1 MTRFIF
7 KNKNRIIVISG
18 ILIASA
24 LVSLHIFDNPYLKDT
39 FFLIASI
46 IALLPILMQA
56 IGSIKIKVISIDVL
70 VSIAVIAA
78 LIIKN
83 YEESAIVTFLFIFGS
98 YLEQK
103 TLNHTRS
110 AIKSLIEMS
119 PKKAIR
125 INENGDHEEVD
136 IDDLDVGD
144 NILVKT
150 GAQVPVDG
158 KVISGVGYMNEA
170 SITGESMLVK
180 KEKGDQVFS
189 GAILENSTVRIVAE
203 KIGEDT
209 TFGKIIELVE
219 EAQDSKSATEKFINS
234 FSKYYTPLVLLL
246 ALVVYIIT
254 KDIELAITIL
264 VLGCP
269 GALVIGVPVSNVAG
283 IGNGAKNGILFKTS
297 EVIKDFSKIDTV
309 IFDKTGTITKGRPEV
324 IDHIFYTNK
333 ESENISML
341 LNVERESDHPLAKA
355 IIEKYGDHDYH
366 EAKDTQVVEGKGI
379 IARVLDKNVIV
390 GNLSLMEKENIEI
403 SEKQKND
410 IDKYL
415 NEAYSII
422 LMAYDNELQS
432 LILIRDKIK
441 DEAKATIEALKNEG
455 IKNLIMLS
463 GDNQK
468 TVDIVSEEIGLTK
481 GYGGFL
487 PQDKAQYVNKLIDQG
502 HTVAFIGD
510 GINDSPSLSLANVG
524 ISMGN
529 GTDIAMETS
538 DIVLM
543 NSDIRKIQYA
553 HKLSKKIHSNMVQN
567 IFIAVFVVFFLLYSL
582 LFNDWLNMS
591 LGMLIHEASIFVVIL
606 NGMRLIRN
614 NKNKGE

>member
-1 MTRFIF
+1 MNRLIF
-7 KNKNRIIVISG
+7 KNKNKIMVLSA
-18 ILIASA
+18 ILIFAG
-24 LVSLHIFDNPYLKDT
+24 LVSSYIFDNAYLKDT

-83 YEESAIVTFLFIFGS
+83 YEESGIVTFLFIFGS

-103 TLNHTRS
+103 TLNNTRS

-119 PKKAIR
+119 PKTAIR
-125 INENGDHEEVD
+125 INSDGDHEEVD
-136 IDDLDVGD
+136 IDDLNIDD
-144 NILVKT
+144 DILVKT
-150 GAQVPVDG
+150 GSQVPVDG
-158 KVISGVGYMNEA
+158 SVSSGVGYMNEA
-170 SITGESMLVK
+170 SITGESMLIK
-180 KEKGDQVFS
+180 KEKGDEVFS
-189 GAILENSTVRIVAE
+189 GSILENGTVRIVAE

-209 TFGKIIELVE
+209 TFGKIIELLE

-246 ALVVYIIT
+246 AFLVYIFT

-283 IGNGAKNGILFKTS
+283 IGNGAKNVILFKTS

-309 IFDKTGTITKGRPEV
+309 IFDKTGTITKGHPEV
-324 IDHIFYTNK
+324 IDHIFYTDEK
-333 ESENISML
+333 SENISML
-341 LNVERESDHPLAKA
+341 LSVERESDHPLAKA
-355 IIEKYGDHDYH
+355 IIEKYENHSYYETDGT
-366 EAKDTQVVEGKGI
+366 EVVEGKGI
-379 IARVLDKNVIV
+379 IAKVLDKKVIV
-390 GNLSLMEKENIEI
+390 GNLSLIEKENIEL
-403 SEKQKND
+403 SDKQKND

-415 NEAYSII
+415 NQAYSII
-422 LMAYDNELQS
+422 LMAYDDKLQS

-441 DEAKATIEALKNEG
+441 EEAKDTIEDLKKEG
-455 IKNLIMLS
+455 IKDLIMLS

-468 TVDIVSEEIGLTK
+468 TVDIVCDEIGLTK

-487 PQDKAQYVNKLIDQG
+487 PQDKSKYVKKLIDNG

-529 GTDIAMETS
+529 GTDIAIETS

-553 HKLSKKIHSNMVQN
+553 HKLSKKIHANMIQN

-582 LFNDWLNMS
+582 LFNNWLNMS
-591 LGMLIHEASIFVVIL
+591 LGMLIHEASIFLVIL

>member
-1 MTRFIF
+1 MTRLIF
-7 KNKNRIIVISG
+7 KNKNKIMVLSA
-18 ILIASA
+18 ILIIAA
-24 LVSLHIFDNPYLKDT
+24 LVSIHIFDYAYLKDI

-56 IGSIKIKVISIDVL
+56 IESIKIKVISIDVL

-119 PKKAIR
+119 PKTAIR
-125 INENGDHEEVD
+125 INDNGDHEEVD
-136 IDDLDVGD
+136 IDDLNIGD
-144 NILVKT
+144 DILVKT
-150 GAQVPVDG
+150 GSQVPVDG
-158 KVISGVGYMNEA
+158 RVSSGIGYMNEA
-170 SITGESMLVK
+170 SITGESILVK
-180 KEKGDQVFS
+180 KEKGDKVFS
-189 GAILENSTVRIVAE
+189 GTILENGTLRIVAE

-246 ALVVYIIT
+246 SLVVYVIT

-309 IFDKTGTITKGRPEV
+309 IFDKTGTITKGNPEV
-324 IDHIFYTNK
+324 IDHIFYTDEK
-333 ESENISML
+333 SENISML
-341 LNVERESDHPLAKA
+341 LSVERESDHPLSKA
-355 IIEKYGDHDYH
+355 IIEKYGDHNYY
-366 EAKDTQVVEGKGI
+366 ETKATEVVEGKGI
-379 IARVLDKNVIV
+379 ISKVLDKKVIV
-390 GNLSLMEKENIEI
+390 GNLSLMEKENIEL
-403 SEKQKND
+403 SDKQKND

-415 NEAYSII
+415 NQAYSII
-422 LMAYDNELQS
+422 LMAYDDRLQS

-441 DEAKATIEALKNEG
+441 EEAKDTISILKKEG
-455 IKNLIMLS
+455 IKDLIMLS

-468 TVDIVSEEIGLTK
+468 TVDIVCDEIGLTK

-487 PQDKAQYVNKLIDQG
+487 PQDKSEYVKKLIDNG

-529 GTDIAMETS
+529 GTDIAIETS

-553 HKLSKKIHSNMVQN
+553 HKLSKKIHANMVQN

-606 NGMRLIRN
+606 NGMRLIRFN
-614 NKNKGE
+614 NEK

>member
-1 MTRFIF
+1 MARLIF
-7 KNKNRIIVISG
+7 KNKNKIMVLSA
-18 ILIASA
+18 ILIFAG
-24 LVSLHIFDNPYLKDT
+24 LVSSHIFDNTYLKDI

-103 TLNHTRS
+103 TLNNTRS

-119 PKKAIR
+119 PKTAIR
-125 INENGDHEEVD
+125 INRNGDHEEVD
-136 IDDLDVGD
+136 IDDLNIGD
-144 NILVKT
+144 DILVKT
-150 GAQVPVDG
+150 GSQVPVDG
-158 KVISGVGYMNEA
+158 RVSSGVGYMNEA
-170 SITGESMLVK
+170 SITGESMLIK
-180 KEKGDQVFS
+180 KEKGDKVFS
-189 GAILENSTVRIVAE
+189 GTILENGTVRIVAE

-209 TFGKIIELVE
+209 TFGKIIELLE

-246 ALVVYIIT
+246 SLVVYIIT
-254 KDIELAITIL
+254 KDIELSITIL

-309 IFDKTGTITKGRPEV
+309 IFDKTGTITKGHPEV
-324 IDHIFYTNK
+324 IDHIFYTDEK
-333 ESENISML
+333 SENISML
-341 LNVERESDHPLAKA
+341 LSVERESDHPLAKA
-355 IIEKYGDHDYH
+355 IIEKYGDHNYY
-366 EAKDTQVVEGKGI
+366 ETIDTEVVEGKGI
-379 IARVLDKNVIV
+379 ISKVLDKRVIV

-403 SEKQKND
+403 SDKQKKD

-415 NEAYSII
+415 NKAYSII
-422 LMAYDNELQS
+422 LMAYDDKLQS

-441 DEAKATIEALKNEG
+441 EEAKDTISILKKEG
-455 IKNLIMLS
+455 IKDLIMLS

-468 TVDIVSEEIGLTK
+468 TVDIVCEEIGLTK

-487 PQDKAQYVNKLIDQG
+487 PQDKSNYVRKLIDNG

-529 GTDIAMETS
+529 GTDIAIETS

-553 HKLSKKIHSNMVQN
+553 HKLSKKIHANMVQN
-567 IFIAVFVVFFLLYSL
+567 IFISVFVVFFLLYSL

-606 NGMRLIRN
+606 NGMRLIRFN
-614 NKNKGE
+614 NKK

>member
-1 MTRFIF
+1 M
-7 KNKNRIIVISG
+7 VISF
-18 ILIASA
+18 ILIFAGFI
-24 LVSLHIFDNPYLKDT
+24 SLHIFDNPYLKDT
-39 FFLIASI
+39 FFLISSI
-46 IALLPILMQA
+46 IGLLPILMQA
-56 IGSIKIKVISIDVL
+56 IGSIKIRVISIDVL

-125 INENGDHEEVD
+125 INDNGDHEEVD
-136 IDDLDVGD
+136 IDELNIGD

-150 GAQVPVDG
+150 GSQVPVDG
-158 KVISGVGYMNEA
+158 KVISGVGYMNES

-180 KEKGDQVFS
+180 KEKDDEVFS
-189 GAILENSTVRIVAE
+189 GAILENGTVRIVAE

-234 FSKYYTPLVLLL
+234 FSKYYTPLVLLIS
-246 ALVVYIIT
+246 LVVYIIT
-254 KDIELAITIL
+254 KDVELAITIL

-309 IFDKTGTITKGRPEV
+309 IFDKTGTITKGHPEV
-324 IDHIFYTNK
+324 IDHIFYTDK
-333 ESENISML
+333 KSENISIL
-341 LNVERESDHPLAKA
+341 LSVERESDHPLAKA
-355 IIEKYGDHDYH
+355 IIEKYGDHNYY
-366 EAKDTQVVEGKGI
+366 ETKATEVVEGKGI
-379 IARVLDKNVIV
+379 IAKVLDKNVIV
-390 GNLSLMEKENIEI
+390 GNLSLMEKENIEP
-403 SEKQKND
+403 SDKQKND

-415 NEAYSII
+415 NQAYSII
-422 LMAYDNELQS
+422 LMAYDDKLQS

-441 DEAKATIEALKNEG
+441 EEAKDTINILKKEG
-455 IKNLIMLS
+455 IKDLIMLS

-468 TVDIVSEEIGLTK
+468 IVDIVCDEIGLTK
-481 GYGGFL
+481 GYGEFL
-487 PQDKAQYVNKLIDQG
+487 PQDKSDFVRKLIDNG

-524 ISMGN
+524 VSMGN
-529 GTDIAMETS
+529 GTDIAIETS

-553 HKLSKKIHSNMVQN
+553 YKLSKKIHSNMIQN

-582 LFNDWLNMS
+582 LFNDWLNMA

-606 NGMRLIRN
+606 NGMRLIKFN
-614 NKNKGE
+614 NKK

>member
-7 KNKNRIIVISG
+7 KNKNKIMVISF
-18 ILIASA
+18 ILIFAGFI
-24 LVSLHIFDNPYLKDT
+24 SLHIFDNPYLKDT
-39 FFLIASI
+39 FFLISSI
-46 IALLPILMQA
+46 IGLLPILMQA
-56 IGSIKIKVISIDVL
+56 IGSIKIRVISIDVL

-125 INENGDHEEVD
+125 INDNGDHEEVD
-136 IDDLDVGD
+136 IDELNIGD

-150 GAQVPVDG
+150 GSQVPVDG
-158 KVISGVGYMNEA
+158 KVISGVGYMNES

-180 KEKGDQVFS
+180 KEKDDEVFS
-189 GAILENSTVRIVAE
+189 GAILENGTVRIVAE

-234 FSKYYTPLVLLL
+234 FSKYYTPLVLLIS
-246 ALVVYIIT
+246 LVVYIIT
-254 KDIELAITIL
+254 KDVELAITIL

-309 IFDKTGTITKGRPEV
+309 IFDKTGTITKGHPEV
-324 IDHIFYTNK
+324 IDHIFYTDK
-333 ESENISML
+333 KSENISIL
-341 LNVERESDHPLAKA
+341 LSVERESDHPLAKA
-355 IIEKYGDHDYH
+355 IIEKYGDHNYY
-366 EAKDTQVVEGKGI
+366 ETKATEVVEGKGI
-379 IARVLDKNVIV
+379 IAKVLDKNVIV
-390 GNLSLMEKENIEI
+390 GNLSLMEKENIEP
-403 SEKQKND
+403 SDKQKND

-415 NEAYSII
+415 NQAYSII
-422 LMAYDNELQS
+422 LMAYDDKLQS

-441 DEAKATIEALKNEG
+441 EEAKDTINILKKEG
-455 IKNLIMLS
+455 INDLIMLS

-468 TVDIVSEEIGLTK
+468 TVDIVCDEIGLTK
-481 GYGGFL
+481 GYGEFL
-487 PQDKAQYVNKLIDQG
+487 PQDKSDFVRKLIDNG

-524 ISMGN
+524 VSMGN
-529 GTDIAMETS
+529 GTDIAIETS

-553 HKLSKKIHSNMVQN
+553 YKLSKKIHSNMIQN

-582 LFNDWLNMS
+582 LFNDWLNMA

-606 NGMRLIRN
+606 NGMRLIRFN
-614 NKNKGE
+614 NKK

>member
-1 MTRFIF
+1 MARLIF
-7 KNKNRIIVISG
+7 KNKNKIMVLSA
-18 ILIASA
+18 ILIFAG
-24 LVSLHIFDNPYLKDT
+24 LVSSHIFDNTYLKDI

-103 TLNHTRS
+103 TLNNTRS

-119 PKKAIR
+119 PKTAIR
-125 INENGDHEEVD
+125 INRNGDHEEVD
-136 IDDLDVGD
+136 IDDLNIGD
-144 NILVKT
+144 DILVKT
-150 GAQVPVDG
+150 GSQVPVDG
-158 KVISGVGYMNEA
+158 RVNSGVGYMNEA
-170 SITGESMLVK
+170 SITGESILVK
-180 KEKGDQVFS
+180 KEKGDKVFS
-189 GAILENSTVRIVAE
+189 GTILENGTVRIVAE

-246 ALVVYIIT
+246 SLVVYIIT
-254 KDIELAITIL
+254 KDIELSITIL

-309 IFDKTGTITKGRPEV
+309 IFDKTGTITKGHPEV
-324 IDHIFYTNK
+324 IDHIFYTDEK
-333 ESENISML
+333 SENISML
-341 LNVERESDHPLAKA
+341 LSVERESDHPLAKA
-355 IIEKYGDHDYH
+355 IIEKYGDHNYY
-366 EAKDTQVVEGKGI
+366 ETIDTEVVEGKGI
-379 IARVLDKNVIV
+379 ISKVLDKRVIV

-403 SEKQKND
+403 SDKQKKD

-415 NEAYSII
+415 NKAYSII
-422 LMAYDNELQS
+422 LMAYDDKLQS

-441 DEAKATIEALKNEG
+441 EEAKDTISILKKEG
-455 IKNLIMLS
+455 IKDLIMLS

-468 TVDIVSEEIGLTK
+468 TVDIVCEEIGLTK

-487 PQDKAQYVNKLIDQG
+487 PQDKSNYVRKLIDNG

-529 GTDIAMETS
+529 GTDIAIETS

-553 HKLSKKIHSNMVQN
+553 HKLSKKIHANMVQN
-567 IFIAVFVVFFLLYSL
+567 IFISVFVVFFLLYSL

-606 NGMRLIRN
+606 NGMRLIRFN
-614 NKNKGE
+614 NKK

>member
-1 MTRFIF
+1 MARLIF
-7 KNKNRIIVISG
+7 KNKNKIMVLSA
-18 ILIASA
+18 ILIFAG
-24 LVSLHIFDNPYLKDT
+24 LVSSHIFDNTYLKDI

-103 TLNHTRS
+103 TLNNTRS

-119 PKKAIR
+119 PKTAIR
-125 INENGDHEEVD
+125 INRNGDHEEVD
-136 IDDLDVGD
+136 IDDLNIGD
-144 NILVKT
+144 DILVKT
-150 GAQVPVDG
+150 GSQVPVDG
-158 KVISGVGYMNEA
+158 RVSSGVGYMNEA
-170 SITGESMLVK
+170 SITGESILVK
-180 KEKGDQVFS
+180 KEKGDKVFS
-189 GAILENSTVRIVAE
+189 GTILENGTVRIVAE

-246 ALVVYIIT
+246 SLVVYIIT
-254 KDIELAITIL
+254 KDIELSITIL

-309 IFDKTGTITKGRPEV
+309 IFDKTGTITKGHPEV
-324 IDHIFYTNK
+324 IDHIFYTDEK
-333 ESENISML
+333 SENISML
-341 LNVERESDHPLAKA
+341 LSVERESDHPLAKA
-355 IIEKYGDHDYH
+355 IIEKYGDHNYY
-366 EAKDTQVVEGKGI
+366 ETIDTEVVEGKGI
-379 IARVLDKNVIV
+379 ISKVLDKRVIV

-403 SEKQKND
+403 SDKQKKD

-415 NEAYSII
+415 NKAYSII
-422 LMAYDNELQS
+422 LMAYDDKLQS

-441 DEAKATIEALKNEG
+441 EEAKDTISILKKEG
-455 IKNLIMLS
+455 IKDLIMLS

-468 TVDIVSEEIGLTK
+468 TVDIVCEEIGLTK

-487 PQDKAQYVNKLIDQG
+487 PQDKSNYVRKLIDNG

-529 GTDIAMETS
+529 GTDIAIETS

-553 HKLSKKIHSNMVQN
+553 HKLSKKIHANMVQN
-567 IFIAVFVVFFLLYSL
+567 IFISVFVVFFLLYSL

-606 NGMRLIRN
+606 NGMRLIRFN
-614 NKNKGE
+614 NKK

>member
-1 MTRFIF
+1 MARLIF
-7 KNKNRIIVISG
+7 KNKNKIMVLSA
-18 ILIASA
+18 ILIFAG
-24 LVSLHIFDNPYLKDT
+24 LVSSHIFDNTYLKDI

-56 IGSIKIKVISIDVL
+56 IGSITIKVISIDVL

-103 TLNHTRS
+103 TLNNTRS

-119 PKKAIR
+119 PKTAIR
-125 INENGDHEEVD
+125 INRNGDHEEVD
-136 IDDLDVGD
+136 IDDLNIGD
-144 NILVKT
+144 DILVKT
-150 GAQVPVDG
+150 GSQVPVDG
-158 KVISGVGYMNEA
+158 RVSSGIGYMNEA
-170 SITGESMLVK
+170 SITGESMLIK
-180 KEKGDQVFS
+180 KEKGDKVFS
-189 GAILENSTVRIVAE
+189 GTILENGTVRIVAE

-246 ALVVYIIT
+246 SLVVYIIT
-254 KDIELAITIL
+254 KDIELSITIL
-264 VLGCP
+264 VWGCP

-309 IFDKTGTITKGRPEV
+309 IFDKTGTITKGHPEV
-324 IDHIFYTNK
+324 IDHIFYTDEK
-333 ESENISML
+333 SENISML
-341 LNVERESDHPLAKA
+341 LSVERESDHPLAKA
-355 IIEKYGDHDYH
+355 IIEKYGDHNYYETDGT
-366 EAKDTQVVEGKGI
+366 EVVEGKGI
-379 IARVLDKNVIV
+379 IAKVLDKRVIV
-390 GNLSLMEKENIEI
+390 GNLSLIEKENIEI
-403 SEKQKND
+403 SDKKKKD

-415 NEAYSII
+415 NKAYSII
-422 LMAYDNELQS
+422 LMAYDDNLQS

-441 DEAKATIEALKNEG
+441 EEAKDTISILKKEG
-455 IKNLIMLS
+455 IKDLIMLS

-468 TVDIVSEEIGLTK
+468 TVDIVCEEIGLTK

-487 PQDKAQYVNKLIDQG
+487 PQDKSNYVRKLIDKG
-502 HTVAFIGD
+502 LTVAFIGD

-529 GTDIAMETS
+529 GTDIAIETS

-553 HKLSKKIHSNMVQN
+553 HKLSKKIHANMVQN
-567 IFIAVFVVFFLLYSL
+567 IFISVFVVFFLLYSL

-606 NGMRLIRN
+606 NGMRLIRFN
-614 NKNKGE
+614 NK

>member
-1 MTRFIF
+1 MIT
-7 KNKNRIIVISG
+7 SA
-18 ILIASA
+18 ILIVAA
-24 LVSLHIFDNPYLKDT
+24 LVSLHIFGNAYLKDI

-119 PKKAIR
+119 PKKAVR
-125 INENGDHEEVD
+125 INSNGDHEEVD
-136 IDDLDVGD
+136 IDELDIGD
-144 NILVKT
+144 NILVKS
-150 GAQVPVDG
+150 GSQVPVDG

-180 KEKGDQVFS
+180 KDKNDKVFS
-189 GAILENSTVRIVAE
+189 GTILENGTVRIVAE

-246 ALVVYIIT
+246 AIVVYIIT

-283 IGNGAKNGILFKTS
+283 IGNGAKNGILFKSS

-309 IFDKTGTITKGRPEV
+309 IFDKTGTITKGHPEI
-324 IDHIFYTNK
+324 IDHIFYTDEK
-333 ESENISML
+333 SENISML
-341 LNVERESDHPLAKA
+341 LSVERESDHPLAKA
-355 IIEKYGDHDYH
+355 IMEKYGDHDYY
-366 EAKDTQVVEGKGI
+366 ETKATEVVEGKGI
-379 IARVLDKNVIV
+379 ISRVLNKKVIV
-390 GNLSLMEKENIEI
+390 GNLSLIEKENIEL
-403 SEKQKND
+403 SEIQKND
-410 IDKYL
+410 IERYL
-415 NEAYSII
+415 NQAYSII
-422 LMAYDNELQS
+422 LMAYDNKLQS

-441 DEAKATIEALKNEG
+441 EEAKYTIENLKTEG

-468 TVDIVSEEIGLTK
+468 TVDIVCDEIGLTK

-487 PQDKAQYVNKLIDQG
+487 PQDKSDYVKKLIDNG
-502 HTVAFIGD
+502 HKVAFIGD

-529 GTDIAMETS
+529 GTDIAIETS

-553 HKLSKKIHSNMVQN
+553 HKLAKKIHANMVQN

-582 LFNDWLNMS
+582 LFNDWLNMF

-606 NGMRLIRN
+606 NGMRLIRF
-614 NKNKGE
+614 KNKK

>member
-1 MTRFIF
+1 MARLIF
-7 KNKNRIIVISG
+7 KNKNKIMVLSA
-18 ILIASA
+18 ILIFAG
-24 LVSLHIFDNPYLKDT
+24 LVSSHIFDNTYLKDI

-103 TLNHTRS
+103 TLNNTRS

-119 PKKAIR
+119 PKTAIR
-125 INENGDHEEVD
+125 INRNGDHEEVD
-136 IDDLDVGD
+136 IDDLNIGD
-144 NILVKT
+144 DILVKT
-150 GAQVPVDG
+150 GSQVPVDG
-158 KVISGVGYMNEA
+158 RVSSGVGYMNEA
-170 SITGESMLVK
+170 SITGESILVK
-180 KEKGDQVFS
+180 KEKGDKVFS
-189 GAILENSTVRIVAE
+189 GTILENGTVRIVAE

-246 ALVVYIIT
+246 SLVVYIIT
-254 KDIELAITIL
+254 KDIELSITIL

-309 IFDKTGTITKGRPEV
+309 IFDKTGTITKGHPEV
-324 IDHIFYTNK
+324 IDHIFYTDEK
-333 ESENISML
+333 SENISML
-341 LNVERESDHPLAKA
+341 LSVERESDHPLAKA
-355 IIEKYGDHDYH
+355 IIEKYEDHNYY
-366 EAKDTQVVEGKGI
+366 ETIDTEVVEGKGI
-379 IARVLDKNVIV
+379 ISKVLDKRVIV

-403 SEKQKND
+403 SDKQKKD

-415 NEAYSII
+415 NKAYSII
-422 LMAYDNELQS
+422 LMAYDDKLQS

-441 DEAKATIEALKNEG
+441 EEAKDTISILKKEG
-455 IKNLIMLS
+455 IKDLIMLS

-468 TVDIVSEEIGLTK
+468 TVDIVCEEIGLTK

-487 PQDKAQYVNKLIDQG
+487 PQDKSNYVRKLIDKG
-502 HTVAFIGD
+502 LTVAFIGD

-529 GTDIAMETS
+529 GTDIAIETS

-553 HKLSKKIHSNMVQN
+553 HKLSKKIHANMVQN
-567 IFIAVFVVFFLLYSL
+567 IFISVFVVFFLLYSL

-606 NGMRLIRN
+606 NGMRLIRFN
-614 NKNKGE
+614 NKK

>member
-7 KNKNRIIVISG
+7 KNKNKIMVISF
-18 ILIASA
+18 ILIFAGFI
-24 LVSLHIFDNPYLKDT
+24 SLHIFDNPYLKDT

-46 IALLPILMQA
+46 ITLLPILMQA
-56 IGSIKIKVISIDVL
+56 IGSLKIKVISIDVL

-103 TLNHTRS
+103 TLNHTRA

-125 INENGDHEEVD
+125 IKSNGDHEEVD
-136 IDDLDVGD
+136 IDDLNIGD
-144 NILVKT
+144 DILVKT
-150 GAQVPVDG
+150 GSQVPVDG
-158 KVISGVGYMNEA
+158 RVSSGVGYMNEA
-170 SITGESMLVK
+170 SITGESILVK
-180 KEKGDQVFS
+180 KEKDDEVFS
-189 GAILENSTVRIVAE
+189 GTMLENGSLRIVAE

-209 TFGKIIELVE
+209 TFGKIIELLE

-246 ALVVYIIT
+246 SLTVYIIT
-254 KDIELAITIL
+254 KDIKLAITIL

-309 IFDKTGTITKGRPEV
+309 IFDKTGTITKGHPEV
-324 IDHIFYTNK
+324 IDHIFYTDEK
-333 ESENISML
+333 SENISIIL
-341 LNVERESDHPLAKA
+341 SVERESDHPLAKA
-355 IIEKYGDHDYH
+355 IIEKYGDHNYY
-366 EAKDTQVVEGKGI
+366 ETKATEVVEGKGI
-379 IARVLDKNVIV
+379 IAKVLDKNVIV
-390 GNLSLMEKENIEI
+390 GNLSLMEKENIEP
-403 SEKQKND
+403 SDKQKND

-415 NEAYSII
+415 NQAYSII
-422 LMAYDNELQS
+422 LMAYDDKLQS
-432 LILIRDKIK
+432 LIFIRDKIK
-441 DEAKATIEALKNEG
+441 EEAKDTINILKKEG
-455 IKNLIMLS
+455 IKDLIMLS

-468 TVDIVSEEIGLTK
+468 IVDIVCDEIGLTK
-481 GYGGFL
+481 GYGEFL
-487 PQDKAQYVNKLIDQG
+487 PQDKSDFVRKLIDNG

-529 GTDIAMETS
+529 GTDVAIETS

-553 HKLSKKIHSNMVQN
+553 YKLSKKIHSNMIQN

-582 LFNDWLNMS
+582 LFNDWLNMA

-606 NGMRLIRN
+606 NGMRLIKFN
-614 NKNKGE
+614 NKK

>member
-1 MTRFIF
+1 M
-7 KNKNRIIVISG
+7 VISF
-18 ILIASA
+18 ILIFAGFI
-24 LVSLHIFDNPYLKDT
+24 SLHIFDNPYLKDT
-39 FFLIASI
+39 FFLISSI
-46 IALLPILMQA
+46 IGLLPILMQA
-56 IGSIKIKVISIDVL
+56 IGSIKIRVISIDVL

-125 INENGDHEEVD
+125 INDNGDHEEVD
-136 IDDLDVGD
+136 IDELNIGD

-150 GAQVPVDG
+150 GSQVPVDG
-158 KVISGVGYMNEA
+158 KVISGVGYMNES

-180 KEKGDQVFS
+180 KEKDDEVFS
-189 GAILENSTVRIVAE
+189 GAILENGTVRIVAE

-234 FSKYYTPLVLLL
+234 FSKYYTPLVLLIS
-246 ALVVYIIT
+246 LVVYIIT
-254 KDIELAITIL
+254 KDVELAITIL

-309 IFDKTGTITKGRPEV
+309 IFDKTGTITKGHPEV
-324 IDHIFYTNK
+324 IDHIFYTDK
-333 ESENISML
+333 KSENISIL
-341 LNVERESDHPLAKA
+341 LSVERESDHPLAKA
-355 IIEKYGDHDYH
+355 IIEKYGDHNYY
-366 EAKDTQVVEGKGI
+366 ETKATEVVEGKGI
-379 IARVLDKNVIV
+379 IAKVLDKNVIV
-390 GNLSLMEKENIEI
+390 GNLSLMEKENIEP
-403 SEKQKND
+403 SDKQKND

-415 NEAYSII
+415 NQAYSII
-422 LMAYDNELQS
+422 LMAYDDKLQS

-441 DEAKATIEALKNEG
+441 EEAKDTINILKKEG
-455 IKNLIMLS
+455 IKDLIMLS

-468 TVDIVSEEIGLTK
+468 IVDIVCDEIGLTK
-481 GYGGFL
+481 GYGEFL
-487 PQDKAQYVNKLIDQG
+487 PQDKSDFVRKLIDNG

-524 ISMGN
+524 VSMGN
-529 GTDIAMETS
+529 GTDIAIETS

-553 HKLSKKIHSNMVQN
+553 YKLSKKIHSNMIQN

-582 LFNDWLNMS
+582 LFNDWLNMA

-606 NGMRLIRN
+606 NGMRLIRFN
-614 NKNKGE
+614 NKK

>member
-7 KNKNRIIVISG
+7 KNKNKIMTISG
-18 ILIASA
+18 ILIALA
-24 LVSLHIFDNPYLKDT
+24 LVSIHIFDNAYLKDT

-70 VSIAVIAA
+70 VSIAVLAA

-119 PKKAIR
+119 PKTAIR
-125 INENGDHEEVD
+125 INSDGDHEEVD
-136 IDDLDVGD
+136 IDDLDIGD

-150 GAQVPVDG
+150 GSQVPVDG

-180 KEKGDQVFS
+180 KEKDDEVFS
-189 GAILENSTVRIVAE
+189 GAILENGTVRIVAE

-309 IFDKTGTITKGRPEV
+309 IFDKTGTITKARPEV

-341 LNVERESDHPLAKA
+341 LSVERESDHPLAKA
-355 IIEKYGDHDYH
+355 IIEKYEDHSYYETDGT
-366 EAKDTQVVEGKGI
+366 EVIKGKGI
-379 IARVLDKNVIV
+379 IAKVLDKKVIV
-390 GNLSLMEKENIEI
+390 GNLSLIEKENIEL
-403 SEKQKND
+403 SDKQKNY

-415 NEAYSII
+415 NQAYSII
-422 LMAYDNELQS
+422 LMAYDDKLQS
-432 LILIRDKIK
+432 LILIREKIK
-441 DEAKATIEALKNEG
+441 EEAKDTINILKKEG
-455 IKNLIMLS
+455 IKDLIMLS

-468 TVDIVSEEIGLTK
+468 TVDIVCDEIGLTK

-487 PQDKAQYVNKLIDQG
+487 PQDKSNYVRKLINNG

-529 GTDIAMETS
+529 GTDVAIETS

-553 HKLSKKIHSNMVQN
+553 HKLSKKIHSNMIQN

-591 LGMLIHEASIFVVIL
+591 LGMLIHEASIFIVIL
-606 NGMRLIRN
+606 NGMRLIKFN
-614 NKNKGE
+614 NKK

>member
-7 KNKNRIIVISG
+7 KNKNKIMVISF
-18 ILIASA
+18 ILIFAGFI
-24 LVSLHIFDNPYLKDT
+24 SLHIFDNPYLKDT
-39 FFLIASI
+39 FFLISSI
-46 IALLPILMQA
+46 IGLLPILMQA
-56 IGSIKIKVISIDVL
+56 IGSIKIRVISIDVL

-125 INENGDHEEVD
+125 INDNGDHEEVD
-136 IDDLDVGD
+136 IDELNIGD

-150 GAQVPVDG
+150 GSQVPVDG
-158 KVISGVGYMNEA
+158 KVISGVGYMNES

-180 KEKGDQVFS
+180 KEKDDEVFS
-189 GAILENSTVRIVAE
+189 GAILENGTVRIVAE

-234 FSKYYTPLVLLL
+234 FSKYYTPLVLLIS
-246 ALVVYIIT
+246 LVVYIIT
-254 KDIELAITIL
+254 KDVELAITIL

-309 IFDKTGTITKGRPEV
+309 IFDKTGTITKGHPEV
-324 IDHIFYTNK
+324 IDHIFYTDK
-333 ESENISML
+333 KSENISIL
-341 LNVERESDHPLAKA
+341 LSVERESDHPLAKA
-355 IIEKYGDHDYH
+355 IIEKYGDHNYY
-366 EAKDTQVVEGKGI
+366 ETKATEVVEGKGI
-379 IARVLDKNVIV
+379 IAKVLDKNVIV
-390 GNLSLMEKENIEI
+390 GNLSLMEKENIEL
-403 SEKQKND
+403 SDKQKND

-415 NEAYSII
+415 NQAYSII
-422 LMAYDNELQS
+422 LMAYDDKLQS

-441 DEAKATIEALKNEG
+441 EEAKDTINILKKEG
-455 IKNLIMLS
+455 IKDLIMLS

-468 TVDIVSEEIGLTK
+468 IVDIVCDEIGLTK
-481 GYGGFL
+481 GYGEFL
-487 PQDKAQYVNKLIDQG
+487 PQDKSDFVRKLIDNG

-524 ISMGN
+524 VSMGN
-529 GTDIAMETS
+529 GTDIAIETS

-553 HKLSKKIHSNMVQN
+553 HKLSKKIHSNMIQN

-582 LFNDWLNMS
+582 LFNDWLNMA

-606 NGMRLIRN
+606 NGMRLIKFN
-614 NKNKGE
+614 NKK

>member
-1 MTRFIF
+1 MVT
-7 KNKNRIIVISG
+7 SA
-18 ILIASA
+18 ILIVAA
-24 LVSLHIFDNPYLKDT
+24 LVSLHIFGNAYLKDI

-119 PKKAIR
+119 PKTAIR
-125 INENGDHEEVD
+125 INGNGDHEEVD
-136 IDDLDVGD
+136 IDDLNIGD
-144 NILVKT
+144 DILVKT
-150 GAQVPVDG
+150 GSQVPVDG
-158 KVISGVGYMNEA
+158 RVSSGVGYMNEA
-170 SITGESMLVK
+170 SITGESILVK
-180 KEKGDQVFS
+180 KEKGDKVFS
-189 GAILENSTVRIVAE
+189 GTILENGTVRIVAE

-246 ALVVYIIT
+246 SLVVYIIT

-309 IFDKTGTITKGRPEV
+309 IFDKTGTITKGHPEV
-324 IDHIFYTNK
+324 IDHIFYTDEK
-333 ESENISML
+333 SENISML
-341 LNVERESDHPLAKA
+341 LSVERESDHPLAKA
-355 IIEKYGDHDYH
+355 IIEKYGDHNYY
-366 EAKDTQVVEGKGI
+366 ETIDTEVVEGKGI
-379 IARVLDKNVIV
+379 ISKVLDKRVIV

-403 SEKQKND
+403 SDKQKKD

-415 NEAYSII
+415 NQAYSII
-422 LMAYDNELQS
+422 LMAYDDNLQS

-441 DEAKATIEALKNEG
+441 EEAKDTIENLKKEG
-455 IKNLIMLS
+455 INNLIMLS

-468 TVDIVSEEIGLTK
+468 TVDIVCDEIGLTN

-487 PQDKAQYVNKLIDQG
+487 PQDKSNYVRKLIDNG

-529 GTDIAMETS
+529 GTDIAIETS

-553 HKLSKKIHSNMVQN
+553 HKLSKKIHANMVQN

-606 NGMRLIRN
+606 NGMRLIRFN
-614 NKNKGE
+614 NKK

>member
-1 MTRFIF
+1 M
-7 KNKNRIIVISG
+7 VLSA
-18 ILIASA
+18 ILIFAG
-24 LVSLHIFDNPYLKDT
+24 LVSSYIFDNAYLKDT

-78 LIIKN
+78 LFIKN

-103 TLNHTRS
+103 TLNNTRS

-119 PKKAIR
+119 PKTAIR
-125 INENGDHEEVD
+125 INSDGDHEEVD
-136 IDDLDVGD
+136 IDDLNIGD
-144 NILVKT
+144 DILVKT
-150 GAQVPVDG
+150 GSQVPVDG
-158 KVISGVGYMNEA
+158 RVSSGVGYMNEA
-170 SITGESMLVK
+170 SITGESMLIK
-180 KEKGDQVFS
+180 KEKGDEVFS
-189 GAILENSTVRIVAE
+189 GSILENGTVRIVAE

-209 TFGKIIELVE
+209 TFGKIIELLE

-246 ALVVYIIT
+246 SFLVYIFT

-309 IFDKTGTITKGRPEV
+309 IFDKTGTITKGHPEV
-324 IDHIFYTNK
+324 IDHMFYTDEK
-333 ESENISML
+333 FENISIL
-341 LNVERESDHPLAKA
+341 LSVERESDHPLAKA
-355 IIEKYGDHDYH
+355 IIEKYEDHSYYETDGT
-366 EAKDTQVVEGKGI
+366 EVVEGKGI
-379 IARVLDKNVIV
+379 IAKVLDKKVIV
-390 GNLSLMEKENIEI
+390 GNLSLIEKENIEL
-403 SEKQKND
+403 SDKQKND

-415 NEAYSII
+415 NQAYSII
-422 LMAYDNELQS
+422 LMAYDDKLQS

-441 DEAKATIEALKNEG
+441 EEAKDTINILKKEG
-455 IKNLIMLS
+455 INDLIMLS

-468 TVDIVSEEIGLTK
+468 TVDIVCDEIGLTK

-487 PQDKAQYVNKLIDQG
+487 PQDKSDYVKKLIYNG

-529 GTDIAMETS
+529 GTDIAIETS

-553 HKLSKKIHSNMVQN
+553 HKLSKKIHANMIQN

-606 NGMRLIRN
+606 NGMRLIRFN
-614 NKNKGE
+614 NKK